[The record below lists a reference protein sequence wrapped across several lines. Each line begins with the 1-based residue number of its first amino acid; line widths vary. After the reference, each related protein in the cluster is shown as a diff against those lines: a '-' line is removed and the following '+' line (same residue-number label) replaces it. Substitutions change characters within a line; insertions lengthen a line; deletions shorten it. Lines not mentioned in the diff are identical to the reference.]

1 MSNYTIGDIQL
12 KWNMNELLFYEDE
25 FIKAFR
31 IKQGNKA
38 ISKDIVFKAK
48 YENMGMFIDEK
59 LLQKNGLYEL
69 YETSRGNFII
79 YHWATCRFAF
89 GFYLEDLEKSDT
101 ITYYFNPAMKNE
113 IPLDMVRF
121 FSCAGIHSKLLQRE
135 AVVFHSSYIDWNGH
149 GILFCGPSGIG
160 KSTQADLW
168 EKYTGAAIINGD
180 RTLLKC
186 RDGIWHSYGY
196 PCCGSSGICINRT
209 LPLLV
214 IVVLEQGV
222 ENRIENMTVGQKMK
236 TLISGSE
243 RYLWSEVELERVYQI
258 SEKIVSNVPIIKF
271 ICRPDENA
279 VNVLKKRLEVLISS
293 RNSGSDVKN

>member
-1 MSNYTIGDIQL
+1 MKKYIIGDTGFIWSKGNYPLQ
-12 KWNMNELLFYEDE
+12 KSDFIAVFESVSED
-25 FIKAFR
+25 ICLN
-31 IKQGNKA
+31 G
-38 ISKDIVFKAK
+38 DIIYKSRYMDLSK
-48 YENMGMFIDEK
+48 YEEFLLLHKAGM
-59 LLQKNGLYEL
+59 YEI
-69 YETSRGNFII
+69 YQAPIGNFII

-214 IVVLEQGV
+214 IVVLEQGD

-258 SEKIVSNVPIIKF
+258 SEKIVSNVPIMKF